1 MKFFQTQLIRQ
12 IDRMTIEKEPIS
24 SFNLM
29 KRASLAF
36 FNRLL
41 PHLPQE
47 GEVVVVAGA
56 GNNGGDAMVVARLL
70 MNIGIVP
77 KVFLISPKGNLS
89 EDCQKAYE
97 ELAEKTLIHKITHS
111 HELDD
116 EDIFSCDL
124 LIDGLFGSGLNRPL
138 EGIFALTVE
147 RINHC
152 KGKIFSIDLPSG
164 LFGEDNS
171 KNDHNHIVNA
181 SHTFSFQTPKP
192 SFFMAE
198 SERHLG
204 EWEILDIQLHP
215 KALSETESPFYYTES
230 SDISFLKRS
239 RFGHKGTFGHALIIA
254 GSFGMM
260 GAAVLATKAALRTGC
275 GLTTI
280 HTPQCGYTI
289 MQISIPEA
297 IVSLDAQQNCFSDIP
312 DISKYTAIGVGP
324 GLGCEESSINGLKLL
339 LEKKPEKLV
348 LDADALNILSKNR
361 ELWELLPPK
370 TILTPH
376 PKEFERLIGMKKSA
390 YECWLTQMEI
400 SQKKD
405 IIIIL
410 KGAYTSISLPDGTLH
425 INSTGNSGMATAGS
439 GDTLTGILTSLL
451 AQGYTPEK
459 AAILGVWLHGKAG
472 DLALSR
478 ESEESLLASDI
489 IENIGNVYKTHNN
502 IV

>member
-29 KRASLAF
+29 KRASLTF

-41 PHLPQE
+41 PHLPK
-47 GEVVVVAGA
+47 EVKIIVVAGA
-56 GNNGGDAMVVARLL
+56 GNNGGDALVIARLL

-77 KVFLISPKGNLS
+77 KVFLISPKGILS
-89 EDCQKAYE
+89 EDCQNAHD
-97 ELAEKTLIHKITHS
+97 ELAEKTIICKISHP

-116 EDIFSCDL
+116 EDIFSCDI

-152 KGKIFSIDLPSG
+152 QGKVFSIDLPSG

-171 KNDHNHIVNA
+171 LNDHNHIVNA
-181 SHTFSFQTPKP
+181 FRTFTFQTPKP

-198 SERHLG
+198 NERHLG

-215 KALSETESPFYYTES
+215 EALSKTESPFYFTED
-230 SDISFLKRS
+230 SDLSFYKRS
-239 RFGHKGTFGHALIIA
+239 KFGHKGTFGHALIIA

-275 GLTTI
+275 GLTTAHI
-280 HTPQCGYTI
+280 PQCGYTI
-289 MQISIPEA
+289 MQIAIPEA
-297 IVSLDAQQNCFSDIP
+297 IVSLDVQQNCFSNIP
-312 DISKYTAIGVGP
+312 DTSKYNAIGIGP
-324 GLGCEESSINGLKLL
+324 GLGCGESCKKGLKLL
-339 LEKKPEKLV
+339 LEQKPENLV
-348 LDADALNILSKNR
+348 LDADALNILSGNN
-361 ELWELLPPK
+361 ELWELLPAK

-376 PKEFERLIGMKKSA
+376 PKEFERLIGMKKSP

-400 SQKKD
+400 SQKKN

-410 KGAYTSISLPDGTLH
+410 KGAYTSISLPDGTIH

-439 GDTLTGILTSLL
+439 GDTLTGILTALL
-451 AQGYTPEK
+451 AQGYPPEK
-459 AAILGVWLHGKAG
+459 AAITGVWLHGKAG
-472 DLALSR
+472 DLALSKQA
-478 ESEESLLASDI
+478 EESLLASDI
-489 IENIGNVYKTHNN
+489 IDNIGNVYKTHNN